1 MAEAAVITAVKARL
15 CYNSRGEESIEVDV
29 ITNEKYLGRA
39 AAPSGASKGRY
50 EAISFPNNSVEDAL
64 RIFNENRSR
73 FIGVDASDTK
83 AVYDALRSIDGTQ
96 NYSILGGSIAYA
108 VSIAAIDSASRALD
122 EPIFRLIGIDKR
134 KEKGYK
140 LPYPLGNVLGGG
152 AHAGPSTP
160 DIQEYLV
167 VPIGAKSMLE
177 AVRMNVRVH
186 RMLRDVLERKDRY
199 FTYGRGD
206 EGAWAPR
213 ASNMEALE
221 DVEQACIEAGYSIG
235 SDVALG
241 LDLASSSLWDG
252 NGYAYSRYGNRL
264 SREEQI
270 EFVSSLIRDYRLVYV
285 EDPLH
290 EEDFSGMAELTK
302 RFNDVYITG
311 DDLLVTNASRLRTA
325 VEYKAC
331 NAAILKVNQ
340 AGSLYEALLFA
351 READRHGIRL
361 ITSHR
366 SGESTDAH
374 IAHVAV
380 ATGSK
385 MIKAGVVGGERIAK
399 INELIRMEELDIID
413 GMVTIA

>member
-1 MAEAAVITAVKARL
+1 MEASITTIKARL
-15 CYNSRGEESIEVDV
+15 CYNSRGQESIEVDV
-29 ITNEKYLGRA
+29 VTDGKYMGRA
-39 AAPSGASKGRY
+39 SAPSGASKGRY
-50 EAISFPNNSVEDAL
+50 EAVGFPNNSVDDAL
-64 RIFNENRSR
+64 RVFNENKSR
-73 FIGVDASDTK
+73 FIGVDASDPK
-83 AVYDALRSIDGTQ
+83 AIYDVLRSIDGTP
-96 NYSILGGSIAYA
+96 NYSIVGGSVAYA
-108 VSIAAIDSASRALD
+108 VSMAAVDSASKALN
-122 EPIFRLIGIDKR
+122 EPIFRLISIDRR
-134 KEKGYK
+134 KEKGYR

-167 VPIGAKSMLE
+167 VPIGAKNMVE

-186 RMLRDVLERKDRY
+186 RVLRDVLERKDRY

-221 DVEQACIEAGYSIG
+221 AVEQACIEAGYSIG
-235 SDVALG
+235 KDVALG
-241 LDLASSSLWDG
+241 IDFASSSLWDG
-252 NGYAYSRYGNRL
+252 NGYVYARYGNRM
-264 SREEQI
+264 SKEEQI
-270 EFVSSLIRDYRLVYV
+270 EFVSNLIRDYRLIYV

-302 RFNDVYITG
+302 RFSSIYITG
-311 DDLLVTNASRLRTA
+311 DDLLVTNASRLRVA
-325 VEYKAC
+325 LEYKAC
-331 NAAILKVNQ
+331 NSAILKVNQ

-351 READRHGIRL
+351 RMAYEHGIRL
-361 ITSHR
+361 VTSHR

-385 MIKAGVVGGERIAK
+385 MIKAGVVGGERVAK
-399 INELIRMEELDIID
+399 MNELIRLEELDMVD
-413 GMVTIA
+413 GMTTTLQ

>member
-1 MAEAAVITAVKARL
+1 MTTEVTAVKARP
-15 CYNSRGEESIEVDV
+15 CYNSRGQESIEVDV
-29 ITNEKYLGRA
+29 IAGKRYMGRA

-50 EAISFPNNSVEDAL
+50 EAIGFPNNSVDDAL
-64 RIFNENRSR
+64 KVFNQNRER
-73 FIGVDASDTK
+73 FIGVDASDPK
-83 AVYDALRSIDGTQ
+83 AIYDVLRGIDDTP
-96 NYSILGGSIAYA
+96 NYSIIGGSVAYA
-108 VSIAAIDSASRALD
+108 VSMASIDAASKALD
-122 EPIFRLIGIDKR
+122 EPVFRLVSTERGRDYR
-134 KEKGYK
+134 

-167 VPIGAKSMLE
+167 VPIGARSMLE
-177 AVRMNVRVH
+177 AVGMNIRVH

-221 DVEQACIEAGYSIG
+221 AVEQACIEAGYSIG
-235 SDVALG
+235 KDVALG
-241 LDLASSSLWDG
+241 LDFASSSLWDG
-252 NGYAYSRYGNRL
+252 KGYAYSRHGRLL
-264 SREEQI
+264 SREEQM
-270 EFVSSLIRDYRLVYV
+270 EFVGGLIRDYRLVYV

-290 EEDFSGMAELTK
+290 EEDFAGMAELTK
-302 RFNDVYITG
+302 RFSSVYITG
-311 DDLLVTNASRLRTA
+311 DDLLVTNVSRLGTA
-325 VEYKAC
+325 VEYGAC

-351 READRHGIRL
+351 REAGRHGIRL
-361 ITSHR
+361 VTSHR

-380 ATGSK
+380 GTGSR

-399 INELIRMEELDIID
+399 MNELIRLEEMDVIK
-413 GMVTIA
+413 GMAAVL